1 MENKCKQELWTGRS
15 DNNVISKEDLNK
27 YRNRSNLQIAKDLY
41 INNLSCFYNT
51 DLISKKIQ
59 QKYNVKKISN
69 EVSQY
74 FKRDVLKQSND
85 KYIDYQKQK
94 IDESLYEIFHGD
106 SKQTYITFKTFIK
119 LSNLYL
125 SKFKNTQEI
134 NIQNNDI
141 SSHNANCINKN
152 LEEKEKETK
161 EVEKDKINKLINKIN
176 IYFKTNKTN
185 YIPTNIND
193 NDNEL
198 NKEIEYS
205 RNLIY
210 KYINSCLPSE
220 LDNLLN
226 VKGFINLSIFNY
238 LHKINENNKIRD
250 KIFYIIESNKQKYK
264 SIYDIINELNK
275 TSNEKLCNPDN
286 IINDFKKFILDNID
300 KPSNKETIQNINKE
314 NINFVKENIDLI
326 LKILFVEEKET
337 DIIRYLYKH
346 NINKES
352 LNVSESL
359 NEIIKKIN
367 KPGFIDYVKFYNE
380 IIKNEII
387 SENSLAQIKIKTQ
400 IEQFKNIMNRIV
412 NNIITEIKTEK
423 TECKEMSE
431 ENAMSMIAKKE
442 RKRRKRKKN
451 E

>member
-1 MENKCKQELWTGRS
+1 MENKCEQDLWEGKS
-15 DNNVISKEDLNK
+15 DNNDISKEDLKK

-134 NIQNNDI
+134 NIQNNNNIYSSNDI
-141 SSHNANCINKN
+141 SPHNANCINKN

-161 EVEKDKINKLINKIN
+161 KVEIDKIQKLINEIKS
-176 IYFKTNKTN
+176 YFKENDTK
-185 YIPTNIND
+185 YIPTNTNND
-193 NDNEL
+193 EL

-205 RNLIY
+205 RKLID
-210 KYINSCLPSE
+210 KYIQLCPPHE
-220 LDNLLN
+220 LTHELTKLLN
-226 VKGFINLSIFNY
+226 VKGFINLSIFNN
-238 LHKINENNKIRD
+238 LHNITDEKNKIRD
-250 KIFYIIESNKQKYK
+250 KIFYIIESNKQNYE
-264 SIYDIINELNK
+264 SIYDNIKELNK
-275 TSNEKLCNPDN
+275 TLNKKLCNPDN
-286 IINDFKKFILDNID
+286 IIDDFKKFILDNID
-300 KPSNKETIQNINKE
+300 KTSNKETTQNINKE
-314 NINFVKENIDLI
+314 NIEFVKENIDLI
-326 LKILFVEEKET
+326 LKILFVEET
-337 DIIRYLYKH
+337 DIIGYLYRH

-352 LNVSESL
+352 LNDSKSL
-359 NEIIKKIN
+359 NEIIKTIN
-367 KPGFIDYVKFYNE
+367 QPGFIDYVKFYNE
-380 IIKNEII
+380 IIQNKKKII
-387 SENSLAQIKIKTQ
+387 SSLDQIKIETQ
-400 IEQFKNIMNRIV
+400 INQYKNVMKTTV
-412 NNIITEIKTEK
+412 NNIITDITKEQ
-423 TECKEMSE
+423 TECKKMSE
-431 ENAMSMIAKKE
+431 ENTMIAKKE
-442 RKRRKRKKN
+442 KK
-451 E
+451 